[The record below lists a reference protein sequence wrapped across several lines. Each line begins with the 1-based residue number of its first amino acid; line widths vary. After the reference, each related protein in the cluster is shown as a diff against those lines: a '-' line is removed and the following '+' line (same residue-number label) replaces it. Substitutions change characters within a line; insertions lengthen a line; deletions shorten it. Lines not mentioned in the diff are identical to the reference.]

1 MGLKADDVTQTAPRS
16 LLAPLTAAC
25 LSLVSGALHAQV
37 LDEAELRP
45 SGNDAVLV
53 LRFVTPVQF
62 IRNVAGRGGDLG
74 QVYYDILPTRDTLNL
89 IVAERRLLDRQGAPL
104 VIVTDEAAG
113 TLERSRKLVLRFN
126 QGVAYLVRPGANARS
141 LELVLKDQGSRL
153 SVPGTATAPER
164 AIAPTGPSLVL
175 QTLAPN
181 EEARPIPAALQNYNV
196 QIRPLPGRTE
206 REVVVTGLRDVTEGE
221 ALLQAIR
228 ARFPAARI
236 ETGAETRNAADAP
249 GTPTAPIASAA
260 RERPDLPAT
269 GASESLPTSIA
280 TLSQARQLMEQGEH
294 TLAISKLE
302 DLLALPPHAQTAE
315 AQELIAQARWR
326 QGDPER
332 ARAEFELYLKLYP
345 QGPGALRAREA
356 LLTLAPPPPEAVQ
369 ASASSGKGVTTTLS
383 GSLSTFY
390 YGGQSKIRTQ
400 DFQDSPLSGLPEL
413 VNDATLSGTDQRQI
427 ISSVDINWRRRDAD
441 SDLRIVLR
449 DTYTSDQLR
458 SDRSKNKLSALYADY
473 KLIAQGLQF
482 KVGRQSP
489 SGGGVMGRFDGLQVG
504 YRLAP
509 KWRVNAVAG
518 RPTDPLLD
526 AKRSFWGGSV
536 EADDLGKGFG
546 GSVYAI
552 EQRVDGQLD
561 RRGLGTELRLLAGPV
576 TAMSTLDYDPTY
588 RRLNIASVQ
597 ATWQGADNTVVNA
610 LYDRRATPML
620 MLGNSL
626 FFQNPVLQIQARS
639 IYELMQTQSL
649 DLLRQQVRDTT
660 AFSTQGML
668 SVTHPLN
675 TNWQLGADIRLTNV
689 GALPPVA
696 DILPNGQPG
705 TGNVWSLGSQLIG
718 TNLYSARDTHV
729 LLLTLLKG
737 PTYRGQLLSYNNSS
751 AIGES
756 WLLEPS
762 IRFYAQQD
770 DGGNHTQRW
779 APGLRASKRA
789 TGKLVVEGELSMEFS
804 KSDGPNRSE
813 SSNRSFYYLGL
824 RYDL

>member
-1 MGLKADDVTQTAPRS
+1 MRTPCPTHA
-16 LLAPLTAAC
+16 LLVATTLCLTA
-25 LSLVSGALHAQV
+25 GAAQAQV
-37 LDEAELRP
+37 LDDAELRR
-45 SGNDAVLV
+45 SGNDAVIV
-53 LRFVTPVQF
+53 LRFVTPVQYV
-62 IRNVAGRGGDLG
+62 RNVAGRSGDLG
-74 QVYYDILPTRDTLNL
+74 QVYYDILPTRDALNL
-89 IVAERRLLDRQGAPL
+89 IVAERRLLDPHGTPL

-126 QGVAYLVRPGANARS
+126 QGVTYQVRPGSNSRS
-141 LELVLKDQGSRL
+141 LELLLPGLGARVGDPGAGAAVGAGL
-153 SVPGTATAPER
+153 GTATASN
-164 AIAPTGPSLVL
+164 AGSGTLVQGPSLIL
-175 QTLAPN
+175 QTLAPG
-181 EEARPIPAALQNYNV
+181 EEALPIPAVLQNYTV
-196 QIRPLPGRTE
+196 QIRQQPGLDVRDVT
-206 REVVVTGLRDVTEGE
+206 VTGLRDLAEGE
-221 ALLQAIR
+221 TLRQLVTG
-228 ARFPAARI
+228 RFPQARVVQGQVLPSRPVPESGAA
-236 ETGAETRNAADAP
+236 
-249 GTPTAPIASAA
+249 TPSSPVAS
-260 RERPDLPAT
+260 
-269 GASESLPTSIA
+269 GESRSDSIA
-280 TLSQARQLMEQGEH
+280 ALAAARQLMEQGDH
-294 TLAISKLE
+294 TPAIGKLE
-302 DLLALPPHAQTAE
+302 DVLALPPHAQTPE

-345 QGPGALRAREA
+345 QGAGAARAREA
-356 LLTLAPPPPEAVQ
+356 LLTLAPPPVQ
-369 ASASSGKGVTTTLS
+369 DPQPGGAGDKGPVTTLS
-383 GSLSTFY
+383 GSISSFY

-441 SDLRIVLR
+441 SDLRLVLR

-458 SDRSKNKLSALYADY
+458 HDRSKNKLSALYADY
-473 KLIAQGLQF
+473 KLLPQGLQF

-504 YRLAP
+504 YKLAP
-509 KWRVNAVAG
+509 KWRLHAVAG

-526 AKRSFWGGSV
+526 AKRSFWGGSI
-536 EADDLGKGFG
+536 EADEIGKGLG
-546 GSVYAI
+546 GSLYAI
-552 EQRVDGQLD
+552 EQRVDGALD

-576 TAMSTLDYDPTY
+576 TAMGTLDYDPTY
-588 RRLNIASVQ
+588 KKLNIASLQ
-597 ATWQGADNTVVNA
+597 ATWQGADNTIVNA

-626 FFQNPVLQIQARS
+626 FFQNPVLQVQARS
-639 IYELMQTQSL
+639 LYELLKSQSL
-649 DLLRQQVRDTT
+649 DVLRAQVRDTT

-675 TNWQLGADIRLTNV
+675 THWQVGADIRLTNV
-689 GALPPVA
+689 GALLPVP

-718 TNLYSARDTHV
+718 TNLYSPRDTHV
-729 LLLTLLKG
+729 VLLTLLKG
-737 PTYRGQLLSYNNSS
+737 PTYSGQLLSYNNSS
-751 AIGES
+751 ALGEG

-762 IRFYAQQD
+762 LRFYAQQED
-770 DGGNHTQRW
+770 SGNHTQRW

-789 TGKLVVEGELSMEFS
+789 TGKLVLEGELSMEFS

>member
-1 MGLKADDVTQTAPRS
+1 MELRS
-16 LLAPLTAAC
+16 LLNKPTIGPRCVALAC
-25 LSLVSGALHAQV
+25 ALVVGGAEAQI
-37 LDEAELRP
+37 LDDAELRR
-45 SGNDAVLV
+45 SGNDAVIV
-53 LRFVTPVQF
+53 LRFVTPVQY
-62 IRNVAGRGGDLG
+62 IRNVAGRSGDLG

-113 TLERSRKLVLRFN
+113 TLERSRKLVLRFSRSLN
-126 QGVAYLVRPGANARS
+126 YQVRPGANARS
-141 LELVLKDQGSRL
+141 LELVLQGEGAQ
-153 SVPGTATAPER
+153 VTTPGQAP
-164 AIAPTGPSLVL
+164 ASAMTPQPAPAPQGPALVL
-175 QTLAPN
+175 QTLKPGEDAL
-181 EEARPIPAALQNYNV
+181 PIPAVLQNYSV
-196 QIRPLPGRTE
+196 QIRQQPGGPD
-206 REVVVTGLRDVTEGE
+206 REVLVTGLRDVAEGE
-221 ALLQAIR
+221 SLRQQVR
-228 ARFPAARI
+228 GRFPLARVDQ
-236 ETGAETRNAADAP
+236 GQVLPASPPSGKAQAP
-249 GTPTAPIASAA
+249 ASTASTSTESSIAPLAGES
-260 RERPDLPAT
+260 RPDSVAALA
-269 GASESLPTSIA
+269 
-280 TLSQARQLMEQGEH
+280 QARQLMEQGDH
-294 TLAISKLE
+294 TPAIAKLE
-302 DLLALPPHAQTAE
+302 DVLALPPHAQTAE

-345 QGPGALRAREA
+345 QGAGAARAREA
-356 LLTLAPPPPEAVQ
+356 LLTLAPPPLPTSQ
-369 ASASSGKGVTTTLS
+369 AAGSTEKGPTTTLS
-383 GSLSTFY
+383 GSISTFY

-427 ISSVDINWRRRDAD
+427 ISSVDINWRRRNAD
-441 SDLRIVLR
+441 SDLRLVLR

-458 SDRSKNKLSALYADY
+458 HDRSKNKLSALYADY
-473 KLIAQGLQF
+473 KLIPQGLQF

-504 YRLAP
+504 YRFAP
-509 KWRVNAVAG
+509 KWRINAVAG

-526 AKRSFWGGSV
+526 ARRSFWGGSL
-536 EADDLGKGFG
+536 EADELGKGLG

-552 EQRVDGQLD
+552 EQRVDGELD

-576 TAMSTLDYDPTY
+576 TAMGTLDYDPTY
-588 RRLNIASVQ
+588 RKLNIASLQ
-597 ATWQGADNTVVNA
+597 ATWQGADNTIVNA

-626 FFQNPVLQIQARS
+626 FFQNPVLQVQARTL
-639 IYELMQTQSL
+639 YELLQTQSL

-668 SVTHPLN
+668 SITHPLN
-675 TNWQLGADIRLTNV
+675 ANWQLGADVRLTNV
-689 GALPPVA
+689 GALHPVA

-737 PTYRGQLLSYNNSS
+737 PTYSGQLLSYNNSS
-751 AIGES
+751 ALGEG

-770 DGGNHTQRW
+770 DSGNHTQRW

-804 KSDGPNRSE
+804 KSDGASRSE
-813 SSNRSFYYLGL
+813 SSNRTFYYLGL

>member
-1 MGLKADDVTQTAPRS
+1 MTQTAPS
-16 LLAPLTAAC
+16 SFLAPLTAAC

-62 IRNVAGRGGDLG
+62 IRNVAGRSGDLG

-153 SVPGTATAPER
+153 LVPGMATAPER
-164 AIAPTGPSLVL
+164 TIAPTGPSLVL

-196 QIRPLPGRTE
+196 QIRPMPGRTE
-206 REVVVTGLRDVTEGE
+206 REVVVTGLRDVAEGE
-221 ALLQAIR
+221 ALRQAVL
-228 ARFPAARI
+228 ARFPGARVDPGQVLH
-236 ETGAETRNAADAP
+236 GAGNVSMPPA
-249 GTPTAPIASAA
+249 TPAASAA
-260 RERPDLPAT
+260 RSTREPTALPAAAA
-269 GASESLPTSIA
+269 GESLPASVA

-294 TLAISKLE
+294 TQAIAKLE

-356 LLTLAPPPPEAVQ
+356 LLTLAPPPMEAVQ
-369 ASASSGKGVTTTLS
+369 ASATSDKGVTTTLS

-427 ISSVDINWRRRDAD
+427 ISSVDIIWRRRDAD

-473 KLIAQGLQF
+473 KLLSQGLQF

-526 AKRSFWGGSV
+526 AKRSFWGGSI
-536 EADDLGKGFG
+536 EADDLGKGVG

-561 RRGLGTELRLLAGPV
+561 RRGLGTELRVLAGPV

-626 FFQNPVLQIQARS
+626 FFQNPVLQVQARTL
-639 IYELMQTQSL
+639 YELMQTQSL

-675 TNWQLGADIRLTNV
+675 ANWQLGADIRLTNV

-737 PTYRGQLLSYNNSS
+737 PTYSGQLLSYNNSS

-770 DGGNHTQRW
+770 DGGNRTQRW

-804 KSDGPNRSE
+804 KSDGPSRHE

>member
-1 MGLKADDVTQTAPRS
+1 MNLNSLRIPLAPLVAALLGLAAGGLKAQI
-16 LLAPLTAAC
+16 
-25 LSLVSGALHAQV
+25 
-37 LDEAELRP
+37 LDEAELRR
-45 SGNDAVLV
+45 SGDDAVLV
-53 LRFVTPVQF
+53 LRFVTPVQY
-62 IRNVAGRGGDLG
+62 IRNVAGRSGDLG

-89 IVAERRLLDRQGAPL
+89 IVAERRLLDSRGAPL
-104 VIVTDEAAG
+104 VIVTDEGTG

-126 QGVAYLVRPGANARS
+126 RGLSYQVRPGANARS
-141 LELVLKDQGSRL
+141 LELVLKGQGASL
-153 SVPGTATAPER
+153 PSPGTAATPLAAP
-164 AIAPTGPSLVL
+164 PPQGPVLVL
-175 QTLAPN
+175 QTLAPG
-181 EEARPIPAALQNYNV
+181 EEALPIPAALQNYNV
-196 QIRPLPGRTE
+196 QIRQQPDRPGR
-206 REVVVTGLRDVTEGE
+206 EVLVTGLRDAAEGE
-221 ALLQAIR
+221 SLRLLVR
-228 ARFPAARI
+228 GRFPQARV
-236 ETGAETRNAADAP
+236 EQGQVLPSAQASSQAP
-249 GTPTAPIASAA
+249 GTPLGTATATPAVVSGESRPESVAA
-260 RERPDLPAT
+260 
-269 GASESLPTSIA
+269 
-280 TLSQARQLMEQGEH
+280 LSQARQLMEQGEH
-294 TLAISKLE
+294 TPAIAKLE

-345 QGPGALRAREA
+345 QGPGAARAREA
-356 LLTLAPPPPEAVQ
+356 LLTLAPPPVQ
-369 ASASSGKGVTTTLS
+369 TAQAAGPGEKGATTTLS
-383 GSLSTFY
+383 GSISSFY

-441 SDLRIVLR
+441 SELRLVLR
-449 DTYTSDQLR
+449 DTYTADQLR

-473 KLIAQGLQF
+473 KLIRQGLQF

-489 SGGGVMGRFDGLQVG
+489 SGGGVMGRFDGLQLG

-509 KWRVNAVAG
+509 KWRINAVAG

-526 AKRSFWGGSV
+526 AKRSFWGGSI
-536 EADDLGKGFG
+536 EADELGKGLG
-546 GSVYAI
+546 GSLYAI
-552 EQRVDGQLD
+552 EQRVDGELD

-576 TAMSTLDYDPTY
+576 TAMGTLDYDPTY
-588 RRLNIASVQ
+588 RKLNIASLQ
-597 ATWQGADNTVVNA
+597 ATWQGADNTIVNA

-626 FFQNPVLQIQARS
+626 FFQNPVLQVQARTL
-639 IYELMQTQSL
+639 YELLQTQSL

-675 TNWQLGADIRLTNV
+675 ANWQLGADVRLTNV

-737 PTYRGQLLSYNNSS
+737 PTYSGQLLSYNNSS
-751 AIGES
+751 ALGEG

-770 DGGNHTQRW
+770 DSGNRTQRW

-804 KSDGPNRSE
+804 KSDGTMRSE
-813 SSNRSFYYLGL
+813 SSKRSFYYLGL

>member
-1 MGLKADDVTQTAPRS
+1 
-16 LLAPLTAAC
+16 
-25 LSLVSGALHAQV
+25 
-37 LDEAELRP
+37 
-45 SGNDAVLV
+45 
-53 LRFVTPVQF
+53 
-62 IRNVAGRGGDLG
+62 
-74 QVYYDILPTRDTLNL
+74 
-89 IVAERRLLDRQGAPL
+89 AERRLLDRQGAPL
-104 VIVTDEAAG
+104 VIVTDEGTG

-126 QGVAYLVRPGANARS
+126 QGVSYLVRPGANARS
-141 LELVLKDQGSRL
+141 LELVLKDQGGRVPLPGSA
-153 SVPGTATAPER
+153 SVPDAPPPPR
-164 AIAPTGPSLVL
+164 GPALVL
-175 QTLAPN
+175 QTLTPA
-181 EEARPIPAALQNYNV
+181 EEPLPIPAALQNYNV
-196 QIRPLPGRTE
+196 QIRPVPGSPN
-206 REVVVTGLRDVTEGE
+206 REVVVTGLRDVAEGE
-221 ALLQAIR
+221 ALRQAVS
-228 ARFPAARI
+228 ARFPGARV
-236 ETGAETRNAADAP
+236 EQGQVLP
-249 GTPTAPIASAA
+249 GRGEASASASASAA
-260 RERPDLPAT
+260 PAQPGGERPAASAAPAA
-269 GASESLPTSIA
+269 ASADALPTSVA
-280 TLSQARQLMEQGEH
+280 ALGQARQLMEQGEH
-294 TLAISKLE
+294 TQAIAKLE
-302 DLLALPPHAQTAE
+302 EILALPPHAQTPE

-345 QGPGALRAREA
+345 QGPGAARAREA
-356 LLTLAPPPPEAVQ
+356 LLTLAPPPIESAQ
-369 ASASSGKGVTTTLS
+369 AAGTAEKGATTTLS
-383 GSLSTFY
+383 GSISSFF

-400 DFQDSPLSGLPEL
+400 EFQDSPLSGLPEL

-441 SDLRIVLR
+441 SDLRLVLR

-473 KLIAQGLQF
+473 KLIAQGLQL
-482 KVGRQSP
+482 KIGRQSP
-489 SGGGVMGRFDGLQVG
+489 SGGGVMGRFDGLQLG
-504 YRLAP
+504 YRFAP

-518 RPTDPLLD
+518 RPTDALLD

-536 EADDLGKGFG
+536 EADDLGKGLG

-552 EQRVDGQLD
+552 EQRIDGQLD

-597 ATWQGADNTVVNA
+597 ATWQGADNTLINA

-626 FFQNPVLQIQARS
+626 FFQNPVVLTQARTL
-639 IYELMQTQSL
+639 YELLQTQSL

-675 TNWQLGADIRLTNV
+675 ANWQLGADIRLTNV

-696 DILPNGQPG
+696 DILPSGQPG
-705 TGNVWSLGSQLIG
+705 TGNVWSLGGQLIG

-737 PTYRGQLLSYNNSS
+737 PTYSGQLLSYNNSS
-751 AIGES
+751 AIGEG

-762 IRFYAQQD
+762 IRFYAQRDD
-770 DGGNHTQRW
+770 DGNRTQRW

-804 KSDGPNRSE
+804 KADGPGRNE
-813 SSNRSFYYLGL
+813 SSNRSFYYLGI